1 MWQEIFAEVVEVVLW
16 SSTLEIRIE
25 WLAFS
30 ERDSIDG
37 QETDR
42 DSESEILL

>member
-25 WLAFS
+25 LERVPLANVLKW
-30 ERDSIDG
+30 R
-37 QETDR
+37 
-42 DSESEILL
+42 ILDA